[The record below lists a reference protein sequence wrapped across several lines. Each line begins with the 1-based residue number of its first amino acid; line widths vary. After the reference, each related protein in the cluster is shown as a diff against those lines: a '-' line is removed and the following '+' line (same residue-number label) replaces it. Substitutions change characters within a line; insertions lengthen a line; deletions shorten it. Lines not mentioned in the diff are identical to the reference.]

1 MDGSLFF
8 LGKLSRQWATKDTD
22 PGVEKS
28 HATDAH
34 WRKPLATELDV
45 NTFGYVAGTTDSD
58 PGNIFEDFYHYRPIV
73 YVTMPSQILEAT
85 TMKQLS
91 RLSSHLKKDSIDP
104 W

>member
-1 MDGSLFF
+1 VDGSLFF

-45 NTFGYVAGTTDSD
+45 KLLKDEFDLDADVVRRVERVKALTDMIVRYDRKKS
-58 PGNIFEDFYHYRPIV
+58 GKASEGRRQSKCIYTLRCHY
-73 YVTMPSQILEAT
+73 
-85 TMKQLS
+85 
-91 RLSSHLKKDSIDP
+91 
-104 W
+104 